1 MEKLPENWCIKI
13 TNENRDTVKS
23 WFINH
28 SGISDIT
35 HYDFSIDCYYHSKS
49 DRSTG
54 SIFIHPGFKEI
65 TFKQFKQY
73 VMGSK
78 FTTVTREQFQKGYKL
93 ACGGWQ
99 QTLMNEYGKDL
110 VLNDT
115 VDIDHSFVD
124 KLRSAASNDEQRA
137 FLKELFPDPNE
148 VNAQDLKIGE
158 AMEIVGSGWYAGALI
173 VRIHGGGFV
182 NMLDPHQ
189 TWDEGCTLQGLRV
202 KFKVDIIED

>member
-1 MEKLPENWCIKI
+1 MKKLPENWCIQI
-13 TNENRDTVKS
+13 TKDNKETVKS
-23 WFINH
+23 WFINY

-35 HYDFSIDCYYHSKS
+35 HYSFSIDCYYHSKS

-54 SIFIHPGFKEI
+54 HLHIHPGFKQI
-65 TFKQFKQY
+65 TFEQFKQY

-115 VDIDHSFVD
+115 VDIDHSFID
-124 KLRSAASNDEQRA
+124 KLKSAASNDEQRA
-137 FLKELFPDPNE
+137 FLKELFPNPNE
-148 VNAQDLKIGE
+148 VNAQDLEIGE
-158 AMEIVGSGWYAGALI
+158 AMKVTDNMYKDALI
-173 VRIHGGGFV
+173 VRIHGGEFV
-182 NMLDPHQ
+182 NMLAPNQ
-189 TWDEGCTLQGLRV
+189 TWGEGCTLQGFRV